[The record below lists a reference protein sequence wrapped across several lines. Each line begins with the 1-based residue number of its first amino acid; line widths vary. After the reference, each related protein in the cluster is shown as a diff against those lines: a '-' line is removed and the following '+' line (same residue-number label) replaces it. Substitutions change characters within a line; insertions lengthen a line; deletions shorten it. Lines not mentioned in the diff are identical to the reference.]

1 MRISDWSSDVCS
13 CDLLGRHTGGIRFQG
28 FRPSCRRLHSLD
40 RTHNGQRIARQS
52 VVQVNARVLFVFRA
66 SLAPLPAILGNHL
79 VANAFNDLVQ
89 FIDALVARSEEHT
102 SELQSLMRISY
113 AVFCLKK
120 KKKHINDTQSYWIN
134 KTYNNH

>member
-66 SLAPLPAILGNHL
+66 SRLEERRVGKEWVSTCRARWSTYHEKQNLTSTLAE
-79 VANAFNDLVQ
+79 V
-89 FIDALVARSEEHT
+89 IDT
-102 SELQSLMRISY
+102 SISPSS
-113 AVFCLKK
+113 CNRK
-120 KKKHINDTQSYWIN
+120 
-134 KTYNNH
+134 

>member
-1 MRISDWSSDVCS
+1 M
-13 CDLLGRHTGGIRFQG
+13 RFQG

-66 SLAPLPAILGNHL
+66 SLPPLPAILGNHL

-89 FIDALVARSEEHT
+89 FIDALANQAAGFVSRAPRSEEHT

-113 AVFCLKK
+113 AVLLLKK
-120 KKKHINDTQSYWIN
+120 KIIPATSLSHSVQ
-134 KTYNNH
+134 